1 MGLRAEHRDFRLKS
15 FQIEEASEFSS
26 HQAIEMLKEIRK
38 PILRHALREEARI
51 MRVIIQKAKE
61 QSIKIMQEHKGI
73 IEFLE
78 KRISLNPHKKS
89 PKRWQAL
96 QMNQHGYKSVIPLGP
111 AGTYTTW
118 KAATDEPV
126 KVEGQLLCFGSNGT
140 PNLIKQAQFHRNGN

>member
-1 MGLRAEHRDFRLKS
+1 
-15 FQIEEASEFSS
+15 
-26 HQAIEMLKEIRK
+26 
-38 PILRHALREEARI
+38 

-96 QMNQHGYKSVIPLGP
+96 QMNQHGDKSVIPLGP

-118 KAATDEPV
+118 KAATSEPV
-126 KVEGQLLCFGSNGT
+126 KVGVNQVEGQLLCFGSNGT
-140 PNLIKQAQFHRNGN
+140 PNLIKQAQFHRNRS